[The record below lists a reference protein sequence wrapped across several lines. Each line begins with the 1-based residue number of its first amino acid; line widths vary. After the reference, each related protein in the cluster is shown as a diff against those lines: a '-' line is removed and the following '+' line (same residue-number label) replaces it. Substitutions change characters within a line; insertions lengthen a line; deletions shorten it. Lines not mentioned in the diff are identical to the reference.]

1 MLNPRVKQY
10 CDDFGVNLPSR
21 SEIATSGKTWY
32 QSVFPNSFKNESK
45 NDYFADI
52 ICGLT
57 VGMAFQIVNQTGQS
71 SADSP
76 VEI

>member
-1 MLNPRVKQY
+1 MLNSRVKQY

-21 SEIATSGKTWY
+21 SEIVTSGKTWY

-57 VGMAFQIVNQTGQS
+57 VGKIFRTIH
-71 SADSP
+71 
-76 VEI
+76 